1 MTKLFAVFGNP
12 ILHSKS
18 PQLFNAVFSRS
29 HVDASYT
36 RIRVEKCE
44 DVVRTIKSL
53 NIIGANIT
61 TPFKECIIPMLDLLS
76 HEAEQIGAVN
86 TILKDNG
93 VLKGFN
99 TDYLGAVKSIEEA
112 GIDIF
117 GKRCLVI
124 GAGGASRAVVFGLMN
139 SGAEVFIA
147 NRTSSKAQS
156 IANQLGCNIAKL
168 DDLDEIIDS
177 IDIVVSTLLPD
188 VSLDNFRWSS
198 NIELLLDANYQKSKL
213 SDDAQ
218 NAGIKVVRGDRWLIH
233 QAIGSFIIYTGFEPS
248 LELLSSSI
256 NNKLDEN
263 QLKIKSVDLNEINLN
278 SNEPFDMLVVTDS
291 LNSDDVKRI
300 VDEEIYKAFKG

>member
-18 PQLFNAVFSRS
+18 PQLFNSVFSKS
-29 HVDASYT
+29 HVDAIYT
-36 RIRVEKCE
+36 RIRVEKGE
-44 DVVRTIKSL
+44 DIIRTIKSL

-61 TPFKECIIPMLDLLS
+61 TPFKECIIPLLDSLS

-86 TILKDNG
+86 TVLNDNG
-93 VLKGFN
+93 VLKGYN

-139 SGAEVFIA
+139 SGAEVFIT
-147 NRTSSKAQS
+147 NRTQSKAQD
-156 IANQLGCNIAKL
+156 IANQLGCNVSHFN
-168 DDLDEIIDS
+168 DLDELIDS

-188 VSLDNFRWSS
+188 VTLGNLRWSS
-198 NIELLLDANYQKSKL
+198 NTKLLLDANYRKSKL

-233 QAIGSFIIYTGFEPS
+233 QAIGAFVIYTGFEPS
-248 LELLSSSI
+248 LELLSSAI
-256 NNKLDEN
+256 NNNLDEN
-263 QLKIKSVDLNEINLN
+263 QLRIKSVDLNDIDFN
-278 SNEPFDMLVVTDS
+278 SSEPFDMLVANDG
-291 LNSDDVKRI
+291 LNSDDVKGI